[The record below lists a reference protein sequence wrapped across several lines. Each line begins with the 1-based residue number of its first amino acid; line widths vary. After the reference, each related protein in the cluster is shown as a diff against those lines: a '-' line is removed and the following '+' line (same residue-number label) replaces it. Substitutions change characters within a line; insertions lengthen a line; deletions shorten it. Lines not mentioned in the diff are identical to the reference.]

1 MKGYID
7 RNKLRVLR
15 EAREK
20 LAELVDYGTEE
31 DFVAAVKAWKP
42 GVTPG
47 ELKDWIRRFHS
58 ARSEKRGLSR

>member
-1 MKGYID
+1 MKDCID

-15 EAREK
+15 EARER
-20 LAELVDYGTEE
+20 LAELLDYGTEE
-31 DFVAAVKAWKP
+31 DFVVAVKTWKP
-42 GVTPG
+42 GVTPD

>member
-1 MKGYID
+1 MKEYID

-20 LAELVDYGTEE
+20 LAELLDYGTEE

-42 GVTPG
+42 DATPD

-58 ARSEKRGLSR
+58 ARREKRGLSK